1 MTSKETLTQI
11 FALLESHHYSKGAN
25 ILAGVLRGY
34 MSVFVPDDDKDRIA
48 NKLIRAT
55 LK

>member
-1 MTSKETLTQI
+1 MTSKETLSKI
-11 FALLESHHYSKGAN
+11 FSLLESYHYSKGAN

-34 MSVFVPDDDKDRIA
+34 MSVFVPDEEKDKIA
-48 NKLIRAT
+48 NKLIRAI